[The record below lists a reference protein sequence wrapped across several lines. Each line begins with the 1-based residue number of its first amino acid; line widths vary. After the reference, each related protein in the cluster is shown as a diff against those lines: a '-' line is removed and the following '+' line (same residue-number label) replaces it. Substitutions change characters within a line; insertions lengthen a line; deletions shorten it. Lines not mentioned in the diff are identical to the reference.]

1 MRKQVLIWWLF
12 TLTACSTVDRGEDGR
27 RDRPKDGEG
36 PEPGDVAGM
45 AMSDGPIRV
54 SQQQAALAGVT
65 FAVATEA
72 PLERTVRAVATA
84 VPNERTLRIVNA
96 RVAGWVEKLYANET
110 GMHVARG
117 ERLLELYAPDL
128 VTAQEEL
135 LLAARLPST
144 AARDA
149 LVAAARRRL
158 RLWEISEDQ
167 ITELERAGVVRRTLT
182 IRSAY
187 PGHILEKSVVEG
199 QAVQPGAPLFRI
211 ADLSTVW
218 VEPAI
223 FEADIPLVRVGQT
236 AEISFDALPGIAFT
250 HRITFI
256 FPTLDER
263 TRTLRIRVEVPNP
276 ELRIKP
282 GMYGTVRIRA
292 AGPTGV
298 IVPLTAVLPTGD
310 RDLVFV
316 FGETGVTPTEV
327 TVGERGDSTI
337 VLTQGVEPGDTIVAS
352 ATFLFDSES
361 SLAAAMK
368 GIMLNMGMGL
378 DMGGMQ
384 MDGAG
389 ESTGDMQMDQTIEIP
404 QTEEESEDENG
415 GGGPQ

>member
-1 MRKQVLIWWLF
+1 MKKQVLIWWLLA
-12 TLTACSTVDRGEDGR
+12 LTACGTADRVEDSR
-27 RDRPKDGEG
+27 SDRPMEGEG
-36 PEPGDVAGM
+36 TEPGDMAGM
-45 AMSDGPIRV
+45 AMSGTPIRV

-65 FAVATEA
+65 FAVAREA
-72 PLERTVRAVATA
+72 PLERTVRAVATV
-84 VPNERTLRIVNA
+84 VPNERTQGIVNA

-110 GMHVARG
+110 GMRVARG

-167 ITELERAGVVRRTLT
+167 IAELERTGVVRRTLT
-182 IRSAY
+182 IHSAY

-223 FEADIPLVRVGQT
+223 FEADISLVRVGQT
-236 AEISFDALPGIAFT
+236 AEVSFDASPGITFDA
-250 HRITFI
+250 RITFI
-256 FPTLDER
+256 YPTLDER

-292 AGPTGV
+292 VGPTGV
-298 IVPLTAVLPTGD
+298 IVPLTAVLPTGE
-310 RDLVFV
+310 RDLVFIL
-316 FGETGVTPTEV
+316 GKTGITPTEV
-327 TVGERGDSTI
+327 TVAERGDSTI
-337 VLTQGVEPGDTIVAS
+337 VVRQGVEPGDTVVAS

-384 MDGAG
+384 MD
-389 ESTGDMQMDQTIEIP
+389 QTMETP
-404 QTEEESEDENG
+404 QTEAESEAEGKG
-415 GGGPQ
+415 GGHQ